1 MKTNLRLFLLVL
13 CLGWH
18 GIAAVGQDSRET
30 LRQKL
35 NEAKGKEAIEL
46 TIQLAKAY
54 NEVSTDSAITL
65 MQDLLSIR
73 ENQLTPT
80 QKADAYSV
88 LSNALRMQGR
98 LAEALNESRK
108 AYDMYELLLD
118 TPGISA
124 VLSNMGTIY
133 YDRGNYE
140 QALDYYLRALKFKE
154 ALKQING
161 IASLRCNIG
170 NIYIQQKQYEQARL
184 HYEQAQ
190 EMFIQSG
197 NRMGIGYTYN
207 NLGVIFEETGDL
219 EKAITAYTEAFAI
232 DRELGDKYGMA
243 SSYYNLGE
251 IYIKTNRLGLAS
263 EYLNKSLQL
272 AREIA
277 NPSSIGIALVA
288 LARVA
293 KLNGDYQETIR
304 LAQNA
309 LEIARAASS
318 RNTQKNALQ
327 LLAEAHEKTGKLQLS
342 LNYTRELLMV
352 KDSIEAETRR
362 LLLAESQSR
371 YETERK
377 EQEIALLQKDA
388 SLKASMLNRQS
399 LLNKVYIGIMGV
411 AVLFLFLLFNRY
423 KLIHQKREE
432 LRELNASLEDKVAIR
447 TKELQV
453 ALDETEKANQLKTFF
468 LSNINHELRKPLNA
482 IIGMGEY
489 LRENTQ
495 DGEIKQVADNLL
507 ESGKRLGKTMAD
519 ILELSDF
526 ETTGRVLPLEKFN
539 PVSVVNQAISDYSE
553 LLTAKGLSCEVSN
566 FAGDQEIR
574 TNALYVYRILQSL
587 LENAIKYT
595 EKGSI
600 KIEMLRELWAG
611 EPTYCFRIVDTGI
624 GIAEENMREIFEAF
638 STGKGNQN
646 RGYEGLGIGLTL
658 ARKYAEMLQGQISAD
673 SREGQGSVF
682 TLRLPLRS

>member
-1 MKTNLRLFLLVL
+1 MDAKLRLFLLVL
-13 CLGWH
+13 CLSWH
-18 GIAAVGQDSRET
+18 GIAALGQDSREI

-35 NEAKGKEAIEL
+35 NAAKGKEAIEL

-54 NEVSTDSAITL
+54 NEVSTDSAISL
-65 MQDLLSIR
+65 MKDLLRDR

-88 LSNALRMQGR
+88 LSNALRMQSR
-98 LAEALNESRK
+98 LAEALNEARK

-133 YDRGNYE
+133 YDRGNYQ

-170 NIYIQQKQYEQARL
+170 NIYIHQKQYEQARL

-207 NLGVIFEETGDL
+207 NLGVIFEETGEL
-219 EKAITAYTEAFAI
+219 EKAITAYSEAFAI
-232 DRELGDKYGMA
+232 DRELGDKYGMS

-263 EYLNKSLQL
+263 EYLNKSLQM

-288 LARVA
+288 LARVS
-293 KLNGDYQETIR
+293 KLNGNYQEAIR

-318 RNTQKNALQ
+318 RTTQRNALQ
-327 LLAEAHEKTGKLQLS
+327 LLADAHEKTGNLQLS
-342 LNYTRELLMV
+342 LNYTREMLMV

-362 LLLAESQSR
+362 LLLAETQSR

-411 AVLFLFLLFNRY
+411 AVLFLLLLFNRY

-432 LRELNASLEDKVAIR
+432 LSALNASLEDKVAIR
-447 TKELQV
+447 TKELQI
-453 ALDETEKANQLKTFF
+453 ALDKTEKADRLKTFF

-489 LRENTQ
+489 LHENSQ
-495 DGEIKQVADNLL
+495 EAEIKQVADNLL
-507 ESGKRLGKTMAD
+507 KSGKRLGKTMAD
-519 ILELSDF
+519 ILELSDY
-526 ETTGRVLPLEKFN
+526 ETSGRVLPVEKFN
-539 PVSVVNQAISDYSE
+539 PVVLVDKAIAEYAE
-553 LLTAKGLSCEVSN
+553 ILAAKGLSCEVSN

-574 TNALYVYRILQSL
+574 TNALYVSRILQSL
-587 LENAIKYT
+587 LENAIQYT
-595 EKGSI
+595 DQGGI

-638 STGKGNQN
+638 RTGKDNQN